1 MPRVALGSDR
11 GEPYLSYCGVISS
24 APYISLKGVNPVTR
38 DSFVFKPHSTLGN
51 CSTHLP
57 FLSSSS
63 LFYCS
68 KDLAICALYNFVG
81 LWVEDWHARWM
92 AAAVAGETDRGRCE
106 RALFIA
112 WNHNLRSSFL
122 LISCS
127 HTSISKNRSC
137 SSIIA
142 LQLWYKARWSKL
154 NRSSNNNE
162 TLKTEVDLVTV
173 TKILPVLNFQNYF
186 QICITTWKSPKKVFT
201 FYKIYNYGFWT
212 IPKFLL
218 DFEILNLGKEK
229 QFKCDLNFKFG

>member
-81 LWVEDWHARWM
+81 LWVED
-92 AAAVAGETDRGRCE
+92 
-106 RALFIA
+106 
-112 WNHNLRSSFL
+112 
-122 LISCS
+122 
-127 HTSISKNRSC
+127 
-137 SSIIA
+137 
-142 LQLWYKARWSKL
+142 
-154 NRSSNNNE
+154 
-162 TLKTEVDLVTV
+162 
-173 TKILPVLNFQNYF
+173 
-186 QICITTWKSPKKVFT
+186 
-201 FYKIYNYGFWT
+201 
-212 IPKFLL
+212 
-218 DFEILNLGKEK
+218 
-229 QFKCDLNFKFG
+229 